1 MDLKKR
7 FWEID
12 VLRGLAIGMMI
23 SYHFLFDLNYFGMY
37 QLDIS
42 SGFLWFF
49 ARSTASI
56 FLFLVGVSLS
66 LSHSRAVLTGAYQIE
81 GGMLFKYL
89 KRGLKIFLLGLLVTL
104 GTWLFIPQ
112 EFIVFGVLHFIGIAI
127 ILEYPF
133 LNQKYLNLLLGLI
146 FLITG
151 ILLAQ
156 QTFSSPWFLWL
167 GLQPTG
173 FITVDYFPLL
183 PWLGVVSMGL
193 FAGGILYKN
202 YQRRFSLP
210 DLSSNVFMKL
220 LSFLGRHSLI
230 IYLIHQP
237 VLILVLYILGFLDL
251 GSLLPLMN

>member
-12 VLRGLAIGMMI
+12 VLRGLAIVMMI
-23 SYHFLFDLNYFGMY
+23 IYHFLFDINYFGMY

-66 LSHSRAVLTGAYQIE
+66 LSHSRAVIAGSYQIE
-81 GGMLFKYL
+81 GGMFFKYL
-89 KRGLKIFLLGLLVTL
+89 KRGLKIFLLGLLITL
-104 GTWLFIPQ
+104 ATWLFIPQ

-133 LNQKYLNLLLGLI
+133 LNRKYFNLLLGLI
-146 FLITG
+146 FVISG
-151 ILLAQ
+151 IFLAQ
-156 QTFSSPWFLWL
+156 QTYSTPWFLWL
-167 GLQPTG
+167 GLQPSG

-183 PWLGVVSMGL
+183 PWLGVVSFGL
-193 FAGGILYKN
+193 FAGGLLYKD

-210 DLSSNVFMKL
+210 DLSSNVFMKI

-230 IYLIHQP
+230 IYLLHQP
-237 VLILVLYILGFLDL
+237 VLILVLGILGFLDL
-251 GSLLPLMN
+251 SSLSHVMY

>member
-1 MDLKKR
+1 MDVKKR

-12 VLRGLAIGMMI
+12 VLRGLAILMMI
-23 SYHFLFDLNYFGMY
+23 SFHFIFDLNYFGTV

-66 LSHSRAVLTGAYQIE
+66 LSHSRTILTSAYQIE
-81 GGMLFKYL
+81 GGMFFKYL
-89 KRGLKIFLLGLLVTL
+89 NRGLKIFLLGLLITL
-104 GTWLFIPQ
+104 ATWLFIPQ

-133 LNQKYLNLLLGLI
+133 LNQKYLNLLLGFI
-146 FLITG
+146 FIITG
-151 ILLAQ
+151 ILIAQ
-156 QTFSSPWFLWL
+156 LTFSTPWLLWL
-167 GLQPTG
+167 GLQPNG

-183 PWLGVVSMGL
+183 PWLGVVSLGL
-193 FAGGILYKN
+193 FTGGIFYKN
-202 YQRRFSLP
+202 YQRRFTLP
-210 DLSSNVFMKL
+210 DLSSNVLMKL

-237 VLILVLYILGFLDL
+237 VLISVLYILGFLDL
-251 GSLLPLMN
+251 GILSPL

>member
-1 MDLKKR
+1 MDVKKR

-12 VLRGLAIGMMI
+12 VLRGLAILMMI
-23 SYHFLFDLNYFGMY
+23 SFHFIFDLNYFGTV

-66 LSHSRAVLTGAYQIE
+66 LSHSRTILTSAYQIE
-81 GGMLFKYL
+81 GGMFFKYL
-89 KRGLKIFLLGLLVTL
+89 KRGLKIFLLGLLITL
-104 GTWLFIPQ
+104 ATWLFIPQ

-133 LNQKYLNLLLGLI
+133 LNQKYLNLLLGFI
-146 FLITG
+146 FIITG
-151 ILLAQ
+151 ILIAQ
-156 QTFSSPWFLWL
+156 LTFSTPWLLWL
-167 GLQPTG
+167 GLQPNG

-183 PWLGVVSMGL
+183 PWLGVVSLGL
-193 FAGGILYKN
+193 FTGGIFYKN
-202 YQRRFSLP
+202 YQRRFTLP
-210 DLSSNVFMKL
+210 DLSSNVLMKL

-237 VLILVLYILGFLDL
+237 VLISVLYILGFLDL
-251 GSLLPLMN
+251 GILSPL

>member
-12 VLRGLAIGMMI
+12 VLRGLAIVMMI
-23 SYHFLFDLNYFGMY
+23 SFHFLFDLNYFGVFP
-37 QLDIS
+37 LDIS
-42 SGFLWFF
+42 SGFLWIF
-49 ARSTASI
+49 ARITASI

-66 LSHSRAVLTGAYQIE
+66 LSHTRAVLTGAYQVE
-81 GGMLFKYL
+81 GSMLFKYL
-89 KRGLKIFLLGLLVTL
+89 KRGLKIFILGLLITL
-104 GTWLFIPQ
+104 ATWLFIPH

-133 LNQKYLNLLLGLI
+133 LNRKYLNLLLGVI
-146 FLITG
+146 FLGIG

-156 QTFSSPWFLWL
+156 YTFSFPWFLWL

-183 PWLGVVSMGL
+183 PWLGVVSLGI
-193 FAGGILYKN
+193 FAGGALYKN
-202 YQRRFSLP
+202 YQRLFSIPDFSSHIFMRFLSL
-210 DLSSNVFMKL
+210 
-220 LSFLGRHSLI
+220 LGRHSLI

-237 VLILVLYILGFLDL
+237 ILILVLYLLGIQDL
-251 GSLLPLMN
+251 GNLSHL